1 MFKNL
6 LLPTDGSPLSEVA
19 ILKGLQLAKITGAK
33 VIGLHVTP
41 EFHVLTY
48 RTNMLEDTKEEF
60 AQESRAQAERYLGIV
75 SRMAKEMDVPCDTQY
90 VTNDQPYE
98 AIIAA
103 AKENGCDGIVMA
115 SHGRSGVRGILLGSQ
130 TQKVLTHCEIPVVV
144 FR

>member
-19 ILKGLQLAKITGAK
+19 IQKGLQLAKTTGAR

-48 RTNMLEDTKEEF
+48 RTDMLEDTKEEF
-60 AQESRAQAERYLGIV
+60 IRDSRAQAEKYLGV
-75 SRMAKEMDVPCDTQY
+75 VNRMAKEMGITCETRY

-98 AIIAA
+98 AIIDA

-115 SHGRSGVRGILLGSQ
+115 SHGRSGVRGLLLGSQ
-130 TQKVLTHCEIPVVV
+130 TQKVLTHCQIPVVV